1 MKKRFQKM
9 LTGIFLLALLVLMPV
24 FSAYAEEYAKN
35 VESVNGRSAIVQKV
49 SGTTGTAEVIRNN
62 SSFTPAKGVRLA
74 EGDSLKTSGDY
85 RVYIMVDSTMVLR
98 VDENSEVVIKK
109 AALGQK
115 LSVQVKSGKM
125 FYNVAKQSADNGL
138 EILINNVMIAIRG
151 TSGLAGNNSGETKHM
166 LFDGVVEVTDGK
178 TSLTQVPSQTLTV
191 LSGPGS
197 ELSNSAK
204 VASFVLESIP
214 KSVVEE
220 MAGDKELMQRILT
233 SVPLLAVNPEGVA
246 TYATDVQFLETIK
259 GVDDAAVFPN
269 TSHTSNASAVS
280 SSGGSGGEGGS
291 STPDPEPAKVECPGC
306 RQMIVEGASGH
317 E

>member
-125 FYNVAKQSADNGL
+125 FYNVA
-138 EILINNVMIAIRG
+138 
-151 TSGLAGNNSGETKHM
+151 M
-166 LFDGVVEVTDGK
+166 LFAGMTVSAIMPSFALPEIMPSFLNEEVEPAEAVEMEADDIPGEGQNGS
-178 TSLTQVPSQTLTV
+178 SLSP
-191 LSGPGS
+191 
-197 ELSNSAK
+197 ER
-204 VASFVLESIP
+204 
-214 KSVVEE
+214 
-220 MAGDKELMQRILT
+220 AGDRTLSASGFTKDIY
-233 SVPLLAVNPEGVA
+233 S
-246 TYATDVQFLETIK
+246 LETNHN
-259 GVDDAAVFPN
+259 GYY
-269 TSHTSNASAVS
+269 
-280 SSGGSGGEGGS
+280 GML
-291 STPDPEPAKVECPGC
+291 
-306 RQMIVEGASGH
+306 RY
-317 E
+317 